1 MRDEEEE
8 VMADW
13 KGMELSRV
21 QAEMVWQLVAQ
32 IRNGYAALASVAGRV
47 ADYQAGSPEL
57 VAAINAVLTQA
68 QRAEL
73 AQVAVKMSALATDL
87 AANHKSLAGG

>member
-1 MRDEEEE
+1 
-8 VMADW
+8 MADW
-13 KGMELSRV
+13 KGMELSRG
-21 QAEMVWQLVAQ
+21 QADLVWQLVAQ
-32 IRNGYAALASVAGRV
+32 IRNGYAALAAVAGRV
-47 ADYQAGSPEL
+47 ADYQAGSPDL

-87 AANHKSLAGG
+87 ATNHNGLVGG